1 MFKQLSISFLGLLLF
16 LAVFRDVLANGRPL
30 TCKIQGE
37 RFFPGLRVMVEGAEY
52 LRIHPVL
59 ARFERETPYEHW
71 KDPKNFDEPPVY
83 ALIPFSPGEYSTR
96 HLSGLLPPGSVQPGL
111 GNQFRHWLGT
121 DNVGRDV
128 AASLISGARVALLT
142 GSVAMLMAMFIGI
155 LLGTIAGY
163 YGDERLSASRGRL
176 WLTLA
181 GVPIAVFLA
190 FIQHQYELENAQNA
204 LIWWKSAGLFLV
216 VLAFFN
222 GLGWAFSRFPLL
234 SKQVLLPADLVIMR
248 ASELFNALPKLVV
261 IIALSVMLQR
271 QNDSIWLLI
280 LLIGAMSW
288 TGVARFVRA
297 ELLRVREMDYVQA
310 ARGLGLKEWQILLRH
325 ALPNAIRPV
334 WVALAFGVASAVT
347 LEATLSFLGFG
358 GESLKGKSW
367 GSLLSLDNGQSN
379 PVGSW
384 WVMLPAGLM
393 VCFTV
398 LSFNSIG
405 EKMQETP

>member
-1 MFKQLSISFLGLLLF
+1 MFKQFSIAFLGFLLF

-30 TCKIQGE
+30 SCKVEGE
-37 RFFPGLRVMVEGAEY
+37 RFYPGLRVMVEGAEY
-52 LRIHPVL
+52 LRTHPVL
-59 ARFERETPYEHW
+59 GKFEQETPYEHW
-71 KDPKNFDEPPVY
+71 KDLQKFDEPPVY

-111 GNQFRHWLGT
+111 DQRFRHWLGT
-121 DNVGRDV
+121 DSVGRDV
-128 AASLISGARVALLT
+128 AGSLISGARVALLT
-142 GSVAMLMAMFIGI
+142 GSVAMLMALFIG
-155 LLGTIAGY
+155 LMLGTIAGY
-163 YGDERLSASRGRL
+163 YGDERLSCTRGRL
-176 WLTLA
+176 WFTLA
-181 GVPIAVFLA
+181 GAPVAVFIA
-190 FIQHQYELENAQNA
+190 FIRYQYELENARSV
-204 LIWWKSAGLFLV
+204 LIWWKSAGLFLG
-216 VLAFFN
+216 VLTFFN
-222 GLGWAFSRFPLL
+222 GLGWLFSKFRVL
-234 SKQVLLPADLVIMR
+234 SRQVLFPADLVIMR
-248 ASELFNALPKLVV
+248 AAELFNALPKLVV
-261 IIALSVMLQR
+261 IIALSVMMQR

-280 LLIGAMSW
+280 ILIGAMSW

-334 WVALAFGVASAVT
+334 WVALAFGVAGAVT

-367 GSLLSLDNGQSN
+367 GSLLSLDSGQSN
-379 PVGSW
+379 PIGTW

-405 EKMQETP
+405 EKMQENP